1 MFNFCFVF
9 QWWDQQ
15 TDFYTAFLNHLAQLV
30 PEIYFAEM
38 DPDLEKQEESIQM
51 SIFTPLEWYL
61 FGEDPDICL
70 EKLKHSGAFQLCG
83 KVFKSGETTY
93 SCRDC
98 AIDPT
103 CVLCMDCFQNSVHKN
118 HRYKMHTSSGGG
130 FCDCGDTEAW
140 KTGPFCISH
149 EPGQIGTTKE
159 NFRCPLNE
167 DVIAQARK
175 IFSSVIK
182 YIVEMTIWEEEK
194 ELPPELR
201 IREKNDRYYCVL
213 FNDEHHSYDHV
224 IYSLQRALD
233 CELPEAQLHTTAID
247 KEGRRAVKAGAFA
260 VCQEAKEDIKS
271 HSENVSQ
278 HPLHV
283 EVLHSEV
290 MAHQKFALRLGS
302 WMNKIMS
309 YSSDFRQIFCQACL
323 REEPGSENP
332 CLISRLMLWDAK
344 LYKGEEP
351 KVKGERKAKGDAEEK
366 VQSARKILHELIF
379 SSFFMEMEYK
389 KFFAMEFVKYYKQL
403 QKEYINDD
411 HDRSISVTAL
421 SVQMFTVP
429 TLARHLIEEQNV
441 ISVITETL
449 LEVLPE
455 YLDRNNKFNFQG
467 YSQDKL
473 GRVYAV
479 ICDLKYILI
488 SKPTVWTERLRM
500 QFLEGFRSFLKIL
513 TCMQGM
519 EEIRR
524 QVGQHIEVDPDWEAA
539 IAIQMQL
546 KNILLMFQEW
556 CACDEELLLV
566 AYKECHKAVMRC
578 STSFLSSS
586 KTVVQLCGHTLE
598 TKSYRVSEDLVS
610 IHLPLSRTLA
620 GLHVRLSRLGAVSRL
635 HEFVPFVFYYQDVKC
650 REEMYDKD
658 IIMLQIGA
666 SLMDPNKFLLLVL
679 QRYELADA
687 FNKVVSTKDQD
698 LIKQYNTLIEEMLQV
713 LIYIVGERY
722 VPGVGNVT
730 KEEVTMREITH
741 LLCIEPMPHSAI
753 AKNLPENENNETGLE
768 NVINK
773 VATFKKPG
781 VSGHGVYEL
790 KDESLKD
797 FNMYFYHYSKTQ
809 HSKAE
814 HMQKKR
820 RKQENKDEALP
831 PPPPPEFC
839 PAFSRVVN
847 LLNCDIMMYILRT
860 IFERAVDTDSNLWTE
875 GMLQMAFHIIALG
888 LLEEKQQLQKSPEEE
903 VTFDFYHKASRLG
916 SSAMNAQNIQMLLE
930 KLKGIPQLEGQKD
943 MITWILQ
950 GAQKIQG
957 PDLDRSS
964 RKIEHTLPTGFWKF
978 LVHNVKELE
987 VLLMCHKSY
996 CTETACNISS
1006 QIFCKAIVERAAQ
1019 LATRALNPSDSLCSE
1034 ENEHTAHMFDT
1045 VKRLR
1050 EKSCLLVA
1058 TTSGSESIKND
1069 EISHDKE
1076 KAERKRKAEAARLHR
1091 QKIMAQMSALQKNFI
1106 ETHKLMYDS
1115 TSEMSGK
1122 EDSIMEEE
1130 STPAVSD
1137 YSKIALGPK
1146 RGPSVTEKE
1155 VLTCILCQ
1163 EEQEVK
1169 IENNAMVLSACV
1181 QKSTALTQHRG
1192 KPIELS
1198 GETLDPLFMDSDL
1211 AYGTYTGSCG
1221 HVMHAVCW
1229 QKYFEAVQLS
1239 SQQRIH
1245 VDLFD
1250 LESGEYLCPLC
1261 KSLCNTVIP
1270 IIPLQPQ
1277 RINSENT
1284 EVLAQHLTLARWIQ
1298 TVLARITGYNMKHAK
1313 GENLTIPV
1321 LFDQGMG
1328 DSTFEFHSILSFGVQ
1343 SSIKYS
1349 NSIKEMVLLFAT
1361 TIYRI
1366 GLKLPPDE
1374 TDPRIPMMTW
1384 STCAFTVQAI
1394 GNYKRTENLLG
1405 DEGKPLFGA
1414 LQNRQH
1420 NGLKALMQFAIAQR
1434 ITCSQVLIQKHLI
1447 RLLSVVLPNLKSED
1461 TPCLLSID
1469 LFHVLVGAVLAFPSL
1484 YWDDAVDLQ
1493 PSPVSSSYNHLYLF
1507 HLITMAHV
1515 LQILL
1520 AIDTDRPLAQNQE
1533 ESEEARSASS
1543 FLAEVSQY
1551 TSGTKK
1557 LLEEIIKNIL
1567 AILRWCADPAL
1578 LNCLKQKSAVVRC
1591 PRSADDERKHPVLC
1605 LFCGTILCSQNI
1617 CCQEIVN
1624 GEEVGACIFHA
1635 LHCGA
1640 GVCIFLKIRE
1650 CRVVLVEGKAR
1661 GCAYPAPYLDEYGET
1676 DPGLKRGNPLHLSH
1690 ERYRKL
1696 HLVWQQ
1702 HCIIEEI
1709 ARSQETNQM
1718 LFGFNWQLL

>member
-1 MFNFCFVF
+1 
-9 QWWDQQ
+9 
-15 TDFYTAFLNHLAQLV
+15 
-30 PEIYFAEM
+30 
-38 DPDLEKQEESIQM
+38 
-51 SIFTPLEWYL
+51 
-61 FGEDPDICL
+61 
-70 EKLKHSGAFQLCG
+70 
-83 KVFKSGETTY
+83 
-93 SCRDC
+93 
-98 AIDPT
+98 
-103 CVLCMDCFQNSVHKN
+103 
-118 HRYKMHTSSGGG
+118 
-130 FCDCGDTEAW
+130 
-140 KTGPFCISH
+140 
-149 EPGQIGTTKE
+149 
-159 NFRCPLNE
+159 
-167 DVIAQARK
+167 
-175 IFSSVIK
+175 
-182 YIVEMTIWEEEK
+182 
-194 ELPPELR
+194 
-201 IREKNDRYYCVL
+201 
-213 FNDEHHSYDHV
+213 
-224 IYSLQRALD
+224 
-233 CELPEAQLHTTAID
+233 
-247 KEGRRAVKAGAFA
+247 
-260 VCQEAKEDIKS
+260 
-271 HSENVSQ
+271 
-278 HPLHV
+278 
-283 EVLHSEV
+283 
-290 MAHQKFALRLGS
+290 
-302 WMNKIMS
+302 
-309 YSSDFRQIFCQACL
+309 
-323 REEPGSENP
+323 
-332 CLISRLMLWDAK
+332 
-344 LYKGEEP
+344 
-351 KVKGERKAKGDAEEK
+351 
-366 VQSARKILHELIF
+366 
-379 SSFFMEMEYK
+379 
-389 KFFAMEFVKYYKQL
+389 MEFVKYYKQL
-403 QKEYINDD
+403 QKEYISDD
-411 HDRSISVTAL
+411 HERSISITAL
-421 SVQMFTVP
+421 SVQVFTVP

-488 SKPTVWTERLRM
+488 SKPLVWTERLRA

-556 CACDEELLLV
+556 CACDEDLLLV

-578 STSFLSSS
+578 STNFMSST
-586 KTVVQLCGHTLE
+586 KTVVQLCGHSLE
-598 TKSYRVSEDLVS
+598 TKSYKVSEDLVS

-635 HEFVPFVFYYQDVKC
+635 HEFVPFDGFQVEVLVEYPLRCLVLVAQVVAEMWRRNGLSLISQVFYYQDVKC

-666 SLMDPNKFLLLVL
+666 SIMDPNKFLLLVL

-687 FNKVVSTKDQD
+687 FNKTISTKDQD

-730 KEEVTMREITH
+730 KEEVIMREITH

-753 AKNLPENENNETGLE
+753 ARNLPENENNETGLE

-839 PAFSRVVN
+839 PAFSKVTD
-847 LLNCDIMMYILRT
+847 LLNCDIMMHILRT
-860 IFERAVDTDSNLWTE
+860 IFERAVDPESNLWTE
-875 GMLQMAFHIIALG
+875 GMLQMAFHILALG
-888 LLEEKQQLQKSPEEE
+888 LLEEKQQLQKAPEEE
-903 VTFDFYHKASRLG
+903 VAFDFYHKASRLG

-950 GAQKIQG
+950 
-957 PDLDRSS
+957 
-964 RKIEHTLPTGFWKF
+964 
-978 LVHNVKELE
+978 
-987 VLLMCHKSY
+987 
-996 CTETACNISS
+996 
-1006 QIFCKAIVERAAQ
+1006 
-1019 LATRALNPSDSLCSE
+1019 
-1034 ENEHTAHMFDT
+1034 MFDT

-1050 EKSCLLVA
+1050 EKSCLVVA
-1058 TTSGSESIKND
+1058 STSGLESIKSE
-1069 EISHDKE
+1069 EITHDKE

-1106 ETHKLMYDS
+1106 ETHKLMYDN
-1115 TSEMSGK
+1115 TSEITGK

-1130 STPAVSD
+1130 SPSAVSEC
-1137 YSKIALGPK
+1137 SRIALGPK
-1146 RGPSVTEKE
+1146 RGPALTEKE

-1169 IENNAMVLSACV
+1169 LENNAMVLSACV

-1192 KPIELS
+1192 KPAGLL
-1198 GETLDPLFMDSDL
+1198 GESLDPLFMDPDL
-1211 AYGTYTGSCG
+1211 AHGTYAGSCG

-1277 RINSENT
+1277 KINSENA
-1284 EVLAQHLTLARWIQ
+1284 EALSQLLTLARWIQ
-1298 TVLARITGYNMKHAK
+1298 TVLARISGYNMKHAK
-1313 GENLTIPV
+1313 GEAPAVPV
-1321 LFDQGMG
+1321 LFNQGMG

-1343 SSIKYS
+1343 SSVKYS
-1349 NSIKEMVLLFAT
+1349 NSIKEMVILFAT

-1366 GLKLPPDE
+1366 GLKVPPDE
-1374 TDPRIPMMTW
+1374 LDPRVPMMTW
-1384 STCAFTVQAI
+1384 STCAFTIQAI
-1394 GNYKRTENLLG
+1394 ENLLG

-1420 NGLKALMQFAIAQR
+1420 NGLKALMQFAVAQR
-1434 ITCSQVLIQKHLI
+1434 TTCPQVLIQKHLV
-1447 RLLSVVLPNLKSED
+1447 RLLSVVLPNLQSEN
-1461 TPCLLSID
+1461 TPCLLSVD

-1484 YWDDAVDLQ
+1484 YWDDTVDLQ
-1493 PSPVSSSYNHLYLF
+1493 PSPLSSSYSHLYLF
-1507 HLITMAHV
+1507 HLVTMAHM

-1520 AIDTDRPLAQNQE
+1520 TVDADQSPGLPLNE
-1533 ESEEARSASS
+1533 GGEDSEEARCASAL
-1543 FLAEVSQY
+1543 FVEVSQHTDGLIGCGAPGWY
-1551 TSGTKK
+1551 LWLSLRNGITPYLRCAA
-1557 LLEEIIKNIL
+1557 LLFHYLLGVTPPEELFANSAEGEFSALCSYLSLPTNLFLLFQEYWDTIRPL
-1567 AILRWCADPAL
+1567 LQRWCGDPAL
-1578 LNCLKQKSAVVRC
+1578 LNSLKQKSALVRYPRKRNSLIELPDDYSCLLNQASHFRC
-1591 PRSADDERKHPVLC
+1591 PRSSDDERKHPVLC
-1605 LFCGTILCSQNI
+1605 LFCGAILCSQNI

-1624 GEEVGACIFHA
+1624 GEEVGACVFHA
-1635 LHCGA
+1635 LQCGA

-1676 DPGLKRGNPLHLSH
+1676 DPGLKRGNPLHLSR

>member
-1 MFNFCFVF
+1 
-9 QWWDQQ
+9 WWDQQ
-15 TDFYTAFLNHLAQLV
+15 IDFYTTFLNYLAQVV

-38 DPDLEKQEESIQM
+38 DPDLEKQEESIQR

-93 SCRDC
+93 SCR
-98 AIDPT
+98 
-103 CVLCMDCFQNSVHKN
+103 
-118 HRYKMHTSSGGG
+118 
-130 FCDCGDTEAW
+130 
-140 KTGPFCISH
+140 CIPLLEEDFVTVETQKH
-149 EPGQIGTTKE
+149 GKL
-159 NFRCPLNE
+159 NLRCPLNE
-167 DVIAQARK
+167 EVIAQARK
-175 IFSSVIK
+175 IFPSVIK

-194 ELPPELR
+194 ELPPELQK
-201 IREKNDRYYCVL
+201 REKNDRYYCVL

-233 CELPEAQLHTTAID
+233 CELAEAQLHTTAID

-260 VCQEAKEDIKS
+260 ACQEAKEDIKS

-344 LYKGEEP
+344 LYKG
-351 KVKGERKAKGDAEEK
+351 
-366 VQSARKILHELIF
+366 ARKILHELIF

-403 QKEYINDD
+403 QKEYISDD

-488 SKPTVWTERLRM
+488 SKPTIWTERLRM

-578 STSFLSSS
+578 STGFKSSS
-586 KTVVQLCGHTLE
+586 KTVIQLCGHTLE
-598 TKSYRVSEDLVS
+598 TKSYKVSEDLVS

-635 HEFVPFVFYYQDVKC
+635 HEFVPFVVAEMWRRNGLSLISQVFYYQDVKC

-687 FNKVVSTKDQD
+687 FNKTISIKDQD
-698 LIKQYNTLIEEMLQV
+698 LVKQYNTLIEEMLQV

-730 KEEVTMREITH
+730 KEEVTMREIIH

-839 PAFSRVVN
+839 PAFSKAVN

-860 IFERAVDTDSNLWTE
+860 IFERAVDPDSNLWTE
-875 GMLQMAFHIIALG
+875 GMLQMAFHILALG

-930 KLKGIPQLEGQKD
+930 KLKAIPQLEGQKD

-950 GAQKIQG
+950 
-957 PDLDRSS
+957 
-964 RKIEHTLPTGFWKF
+964 
-978 LVHNVKELE
+978 
-987 VLLMCHKSY
+987 
-996 CTETACNISS
+996 
-1006 QIFCKAIVERAAQ
+1006 
-1019 LATRALNPSDSLCSE
+1019 
-1034 ENEHTAHMFDT
+1034 MFDT

-1050 EKSCLLVA
+1050 EKSCLIVA
-1058 TTSGSESIKND
+1058 TTSGSDSIKND
-1069 EISHDKE
+1069 EITHDKE

-1137 YSKIALGPK
+1137 YSRIALGPK

-1198 GETLDPLFMDSDL
+1198 GETMDPLFMDADL

-1221 HVMHAVCW
+1221 HVMQAVCW

-1261 KSLCNTVIP
+1261 KSLCNTVVP
-1270 IIPLQPQ
+1270 IIPLQHQ
-1277 RINSENT
+1277 KISSENT
-1284 EVLAQHLTLARWIQ
+1284 EPLAQVLTLERWIQ
-1298 TVLARITGYNMKHAK
+1298 TVLARITG
-1313 GENLTIPV
+1313 ENPTIPV

-1328 DSTFEFHSILSFGVQ
+1328 DSTLDFNSILSYGVQ
-1343 SSIKYS
+1343 SSFNYS

-1366 GLKLPPDE
+1366 GLKVPPDE

-1384 STCAFTVQAI
+1384 STCAFTIQAI
-1394 GNYKRTENLLG
+1394 ENLLG

-1434 ITCSQVLIQKHLI
+1434 ITCSQVLIRKHLI
-1447 RLLSVVLPNLKSED
+1447 RLLSVVLPNLQSEA

-1469 LFHVLVGAVLAFPSL
+1469 LFHVLVGTVLAFPSL

-1507 HLITMAHV
+1507 HLITMAHM

-1520 AIDTDRPLAQNQE
+1520 TIDTGLPLAQIQE

-1551 TSGTKK
+1551 TSGCIGCGIPGWYLWVSLKNGIIPYLRCAALFFHY
-1557 LLEEIIKNIL
+1557 LLGVTPPEELFTNAAEGEYNALCSYLSLPTNLFLLFQKYWDTVRPL
-1567 AILRWCADPAL
+1567 LQRWCTDPAL
-1578 LNCLKQKSAVVRC
+1578 LNCLKQKSTVVRKRNSLIELPDDYSCLLNQASHFRC

-1605 LFCGTILCSQNI
+1605 LFCGAILCSQNI
-1617 CCQEIVN
+1617 CCQETVN

-1676 DPGLKRGNPLHLSH
+1676 DPGLKRGNPLHLSR

-1718 LFGFNWQLL
+1718 LFGFNWQLLKSKQIKIYLQIDDAHLGLVCGGIGSTDWIQDCVFLMFGEGLAGILMMQ

>member
-1 MFNFCFVF
+1 MADDETDGAERMDVSPEPPRAP
-9 QWWDQQ
+9 QRPTSQESLSAPRTWWDQQ
-15 TDFYTAFLNHLAQLV
+15 VDFYTAFLHHLAQLV

-38 DPDLEKQEESIQM
+38 DPDLEKQEENVQM

-103 CVLCMDCFQNSVHKN
+103 CVLCMDCFQSSVHKD
-118 HRYKMHTSSGGG
+118 HRYKMHTSTGGG

-140 KTGPFCISH
+140 KTGPFCMDH
-149 EPGQIGTTKE
+149 EPGRASTTKE
-159 NFRCPLNE
+159 TLHCPLNE
-167 DVIAQARK
+167 EVIVQARK
-175 IFSSVIK
+175 IFPSVIK

-194 ELPPELR
+194 ELPPELQ
-201 IREKNDRYYCVL
+201 IREKNERYYCVL

-233 CELPEAQLHTTAID
+233 CELAEAQLHTTAID
-247 KEGRRAVKAGAFA
+247 KEGRRAVKAGVYAA
-260 VCQEAKEDIKS
+260 CQEAKEDIKS

-283 EVLHSEV
+283 EVLHSVV

-323 REEPGSENP
+323 IEEPGSENP
-332 CLISRLMLWDAK
+332 CFISRLMLWDAK
-344 LYKGEEP
+344 LYKG
-351 KVKGERKAKGDAEEK
+351 
-366 VQSARKILHELIF
+366 ARKILHELIF

-389 KFFAMEFVKYYKQL
+389 KLFAMEFVKYYKQL
-403 QKEYINDD
+403 QKEYISDD
-411 HDRSISVTAL
+411 HDRSISITAL

-473 GRVYAV
+473 GRRNNNKKGHG
-479 ICDLKYILI
+479 LTIL
-488 SKPTVWTERLRM
+488 
-500 QFLEGFRSFLKIL
+500 SF
-513 TCMQGM
+513 QGM

-556 CACDEELLLV
+556 CACDEDLLLV

-578 STSFLSSS
+578 STNFMSST
-586 KTVVQLCGHTLE
+586 KTVVQLCGHSLE
-598 TKSYRVSEDLVS
+598 TKSYKVSEDLEGFQVEV
-610 IHLPLSRTLA
+610 LVEYPLRCLVLVA
-620 GLHVRLSRLGAVSRL
+620 QVVAEMWRRNGLSLISQ
-635 HEFVPFVFYYQDVKC
+635 VFYYQDVKC

-666 SLMDPNKFLLLVL
+666 SIMDPNKFLLLVL

-687 FNKVVSTKDQD
+687 FNKTISTKDQD

-730 KEEVTMREITH
+730 KEEVIMREIIH

-753 AKNLPENENNETGLE
+753 ARNLPEN
-768 NVINK
+768 
-773 VATFKKPG
+773 
-781 VSGHGVYEL
+781 
-790 KDESLKD
+790 
-797 FNMYFYHYSKTQ
+797 
-809 HSKAE
+809 AE

-839 PAFSRVVN
+839 PAFSKVIN

-875 GMLQMAFHIIALG
+875 GMLQMAFHILALG
-888 LLEEKQQLQKSPEEE
+888 LLEEKQQLQEAPEEE

-930 KLKGIPQLEGQKD
+930 KLKGIPQLESQKD

-950 GAQKIQG
+950 
-957 PDLDRSS
+957 
-964 RKIEHTLPTGFWKF
+964 
-978 LVHNVKELE
+978 
-987 VLLMCHKSY
+987 
-996 CTETACNISS
+996 
-1006 QIFCKAIVERAAQ
+1006 
-1019 LATRALNPSDSLCSE
+1019 
-1034 ENEHTAHMFDT
+1034 MFDT

-1050 EKSCLLVA
+1050 EKSSLVVA
-1058 TTSGSESIKND
+1058 TTSGLESIKND
-1069 EISHDKE
+1069 EITHDKE

-1106 ETHKLMYDS
+1106 ETHKLMYDN
-1115 TSEMSGK
+1115 TSEMPGK

-1137 YSKIALGPK
+1137 YSRIALGPK
-1146 RGPSVTEKE
+1146 RGPAVTEKE

-1169 IENNAMVLSACV
+1169 LENNAMVLAACV

-1192 KPIELS
+1192 KPIDFS
-1198 GETLDPLFMDSDL
+1198 GETLDPLFMDPDL
-1211 AYGTYTGSCG
+1211 AHGTYTGSCG

-1270 IIPLQPQ
+1270 IIPVQPQ
-1277 RINSENT
+1277 KINS
-1284 EVLAQHLTLARWIQ
+1284 V
-1298 TVLARITGYNMKHAK
+1298 
-1313 GENLTIPV
+1313 
-1321 LFDQGMG
+1321 
-1328 DSTFEFHSILSFGVQ
+1328 
-1343 SSIKYS
+1343 KYS
-1349 NSIKEMVLLFAT
+1349 NSIKEMVILFAT

-1366 GLKLPPDE
+1366 GLKVPPDE
-1374 TDPRIPMMTW
+1374 LDPR
-1384 STCAFTVQAI
+1384 
-1394 GNYKRTENLLG
+1394 
-1405 DEGKPLFGA
+1405 
-1414 LQNRQH
+1414 H
-1420 NGLKALMQFAIAQR
+1420 NGLKALMQFAVAQR
-1434 ITCSQVLIQKHLI
+1434 ITCPQVLIQKHLV
-1447 RLLSVVLPNLKSED
+1447 RLLSVVLPNLQSED
-1461 TPCLLSID
+1461 TPGLLSVD
-1469 LFHVLVGAVLAFPSL
+1469 LFHVLVAAVLAFPSL
-1484 YWDDAVDLQ
+1484 YWDDTVDLQ
-1493 PSPVSSSYNHLYLF
+1493 PSSVSSSYNHLYLF
-1507 HLITMAHV
+1507 HLITMAHI

-1520 AIDTDRPLAQNQE
+1520 TVDTGFPLAQGE
-1533 ESEEARSASS
+1533 EDNEEARCASA
-1543 FLAEVSQY
+1543 FFAEVSQY
-1551 TSGTKK
+1551 TDGFIGCGIPGWYLWVSLKNGITPYLRCSALFFHY
-1557 LLEEIIKNIL
+1557 LLGVTPPEELFANSAEGEYSALCSYLSLPTNLFLLFQEYWDTIKPL
-1567 AILRWCADPAL
+1567 LQRWCADPAV
-1578 LNCLKQKSAVVRC
+1578 LNSLKQKSAVVRYPRKRNSLIELPDDYSCLLNQASHFRC

-1605 LFCGTILCSQNI
+1605 LFCGAILCSQNI

-1624 GEEVGACIFHA
+1624 GEEVGACVFHA

-1661 GCAYPAPYLDEYGET
+1661 GCAYPAPYLDE
-1676 DPGLKRGNPLHLSH
+1676 RGNPLHLSR

>member
-1 MFNFCFVF
+1 MADEEARGAERMEVSPDLP
-9 QWWDQQ
+9 QTPQRLASWWDQQ
-15 TDFYTAFLNHLAQLV
+15 ADFHTTFLHHLAQLV

-38 DPDLEKQEESIQM
+38 DPDLEKQEESIRT

-118 HRYKMHTSSGGG
+118 HRYKMHTSTGGG

-149 EPGQIGTTKE
+149 EPGTAGTTKE
-159 NFRCPLNE
+159 NLRCSLNE
-167 DVIAQARK
+167 EVIAQARK
-175 IFSSVIK
+175 IFPSVIK

-194 ELPPELR
+194 ELPSELQ
-201 IREKNDRYYCVL
+201 IREKNERYYCVL

-233 CELPEAQLHTTAID
+233 CELAEAQLHTTAID

-260 VCQEAKEDIKS
+260 ACQEAKEDIKS

-344 LYKGEEP
+344 LYKG
-351 KVKGERKAKGDAEEK
+351 
-366 VQSARKILHELIF
+366 ARKILHELIF

-403 QKEYINDD
+403 QKEYISDD
-411 HDRSISVTAL
+411 HDRSISITAL

-488 SKPTVWTERLRM
+488 SKPTVWTERLRI

-566 AYKECHKAVMRC
+566 AYKECHKAVM
-578 STSFLSSS
+578 S
-586 KTVVQLCGHTLE
+586 Q
-598 TKSYRVSEDLVS
+598 
-610 IHLPLSRTLA
+610 
-620 GLHVRLSRLGAVSRL
+620 
-635 HEFVPFVFYYQDVKC
+635 VFYYQDVKC

-687 FNKVVSTKDQD
+687 FNKTISTKDQD

-730 KEEVTMREITH
+730 KEEVTMREIIH

-814 HMQKKR
+814 HMQKKK

-839 PAFSRVVN
+839 PAFSKVVN

-860 IFERAVDTDSNLWTE
+860 IFERALVTDSNLWTE
-875 GMLQMAFHIIALG
+875 GMLQMAFHILALG
-888 LLEEKQQLQKSPEEE
+888 LLEEKQQLQKAPEEE

-950 GAQKIQG
+950 
-957 PDLDRSS
+957 
-964 RKIEHTLPTGFWKF
+964 
-978 LVHNVKELE
+978 
-987 VLLMCHKSY
+987 
-996 CTETACNISS
+996 
-1006 QIFCKAIVERAAQ
+1006 
-1019 LATRALNPSDSLCSE
+1019 
-1034 ENEHTAHMFDT
+1034 MFDT

-1050 EKSCLLVA
+1050 EKSCLIV
-1058 TTSGSESIKND
+1058 TTVSGSESIKND
-1069 EISHDKE
+1069 EITHDKE

-1137 YSKIALGPK
+1137 YSRIALGPK
-1146 RGPSVTEKE
+1146 RGPSVIEKE

-1192 KPIELS
+1192 KPIEFS
-1198 GETLDPLFMDSDL
+1198 GESLDPLFMDADL

-1239 SQQRIH
+1239 FQQRIH

-1270 IIPLQPQ
+1270 IIPLQP
-1277 RINSENT
+1277 RTINSENA
-1284 EVLAQHLTLARWIQ
+1284 EALAQLLTLARWIP
-1298 TVLARITGYNMKHAK
+1298 TVLARISGYNIKHTK
-1313 GENLTIPV
+1313 GEKPTIPV

-1328 DSTFEFHSILSFGVQ
+1328 DSTFEFHSILSYGIQ
-1343 SSIKYS
+1343 PSIKYS
-1349 NSIKEMVLLFAT
+1349 NSIKEMVILFAT
-1361 TIYRI
+1361 TVYRI
-1366 GLKLPPDE
+1366 GLKVPPDE
-1374 TDPRIPMMTW
+1374 MDPRIPMMTW
-1384 STCAFTVQAI
+1384 STCAFTIQAI
-1394 GNYKRTENLLG
+1394 ENLLG

-1434 ITCSQVLIQKHLI
+1434 STCPQVLIQKHLI
-1447 RLLSVVLPNLKSED
+1447 RLLSVVLPNLRSED

-1484 YWDDAVDLQ
+1484 YWDDTVDLQ
-1493 PSPVSSSYNHLYLF
+1493 PSSISSSYNNLYLF
-1507 HLITMAHV
+1507 HLITMAHM

-1520 AIDTDRPLAQNQE
+1520 TIDTGLPTTQVQE
-1533 ESEEARSASS
+1533 DSEEAHSASS
-1543 FLAEVSQY
+1543 FMAEVSRY
-1551 TSGTKK
+1551 TSGCIGCDIPGWYLWVSLKNGITPYLRCAALFFHY
-1557 LLEEIIKNIL
+1557 LLGITPPEDLLTNSAEGEYSALCNYLSLPTNLFLLFQEYWHTVKPL
-1567 AILRWCADPAL
+1567 LQRWCADPAL
-1578 LNCLKQKSAVVRC
+1578 LNCLKENSTIVRYPRIRNSLIALPDDYSCLLNQASHFRC
-1591 PRSADDERKHPVLC
+1591 PRSADDERKNPVLC
-1605 LFCGTILCSQNI
+1605 LFCGAILCSQNI
-1617 CCQEIVN
+1617 CCQETVN

-1709 ARSQETNQM
+1709 ARSQETSQT
-1718 LFGFNWQLL
+1718 LFGFNWQSL

>member
-1 MFNFCFVF
+1 MLLDLYEELVAKSNFLFSFFF

-15 TDFYTAFLNHLAQLV
+15 VDFYTTFLHHLAQWV

-61 FGEDPDICL
+61 FGEDPDVCL

-118 HRYKMHTSSGGG
+118 HRYKMHTSTGGG

-140 KTGPFCISH
+140 KTGPFCVSH
-149 EPGQIGTTKE
+149 EPGRASTAKE
-159 NFRCPLNE
+159 NLRCPLNE
-167 DVIAQARK
+167 EVIAQARK
-175 IFSSVIK
+175 IFPAVIR

-201 IREKNDRYYCVL
+201 IREKNERYYCVL

-233 CELPEAQLHTTAID
+233 CELAEAQLHTTAID
-247 KEGRRAVKAGAFA
+247 KEVCELHLNCAAVLPQLSRSQVWTELLPNALVF
-260 VCQEAKEDIKS
+260 IK
-271 HSENVSQ
+271 VTC
-278 HPLHV
+278 LLFV
-283 EVLHSEV
+283 
-290 MAHQKFALRLGS
+290 G
-302 WMNKIMS
+302 
-309 YSSDFRQIFCQACL
+309 DFRQIFCQACL
-323 REEPGSENP
+323 REEPGSANP

-344 LYKGEEP
+344 LYKG
-351 KVKGERKAKGDAEEK
+351 
-366 VQSARKILHELIF
+366 ARKILHELIF

-389 KFFAMEFVKYYKQL
+389 KYFAMEFVKYYKQL
-403 QKEYINDD
+403 QKDYISDD

-488 SKPTVWTERLRM
+488 SKPTVWTERLRI

-566 AYKECHKAVMRC
+566 AYKDCHKAVMRC
-578 STSFLSSS
+578 STSFMSSS

-620 GLHVRLSRLGAVSRL
+620 GKFGIAYYTPRLYDTNLMGPPLYILVEYPLRCLVLVAQVVAEMWRRNGLSLISQ
-635 HEFVPFVFYYQDVKC
+635 VFYYQDVKC

-658 IIMLQIGA
+658 IIMLQ
-666 SLMDPNKFLLLVL
+666 
-679 QRYELADA
+679 
-687 FNKVVSTKDQD
+687 
-698 LIKQYNTLIEEMLQV
+698 
-713 LIYIVGERY
+713 RY

-730 KEEVTMREITH
+730 KEEVTMREIVH

-809 HSKAE
+809 HSKVG
-814 HMQKKR
+814 KVILFT
-820 RKQENKDEALP
+820 LP

-839 PAFSRVVN
+839 PAFSKVVN

-860 IFERAVDTDSNLWTE
+860 IFERAVDIDSNLWTE
-875 GMLQMAFHIIALG
+875 GMLQMVCISEILS
-888 LLEEKQQLQKSPEEE
+888 QLQ
-903 VTFDFYHKASRLG
+903 
-916 SSAMNAQNIQMLLE
+916 
-930 KLKGIPQLEGQKD
+930 
-943 MITWILQ
+943 IT
-950 GAQKIQG
+950 
-957 PDLDRSS
+957 
-964 RKIEHTLPTGFWKF
+964 
-978 LVHNVKELE
+978 
-987 VLLMCHKSY
+987 
-996 CTETACNISS
+996 
-1006 QIFCKAIVERAAQ
+1006 
-1019 LATRALNPSDSLCSE
+1019 
-1034 ENEHTAHMFDT
+1034 
-1045 VKRLR
+1045 
-1050 EKSCLLVA
+1050 
-1058 TTSGSESIKND
+1058 
-1069 EISHDKE
+1069 HDKE

-1115 TSEMSGK
+1115 TSE
-1122 EDSIMEEE
+1122 I
-1130 STPAVSD
+1130 TPAVSD
-1137 YSKIALGPK
+1137 YSRIALGPK

-1155 VLTCILCQ
+1155 VMTCILCQ

-1169 IENNAMVLSACV
+1169 IENFAMVLSACV

-1198 GETLDPLFMDSDL
+1198 GETIDPLFMDPDL

-1229 QKYFEAVQLS
+1229 QKYFEAVQLT

-1277 RINSENT
+1277 RINRYILIYILSQIT
-1284 EVLAQHLTLARWIQ
+1284 QHTKNQ
-1298 TVLARITGYNMKHAK
+1298 
-1313 GENLTIPV
+1313 ENLTNSQGKKKSNANPV
-1321 LFDQGMG
+1321 M
-1328 DSTFEFHSILSFGVQ
+1328 
-1343 SSIKYS
+1343 IKYS
-1349 NSIKEMVLLFAT
+1349 NSIKEMVILFAT

-1366 GLKLPPDE
+1366 GLKVPPDE
-1374 TDPRIPMMTW
+1374 TDPRVPMMTW
-1384 STCAFTVQAI
+1384 STCAFTLQAI
-1394 GNYKRTENLLG
+1394 
-1405 DEGKPLFGA
+1405 
-1414 LQNRQH
+1414 
-1420 NGLKALMQFAIAQR
+1420 
-1434 ITCSQVLIQKHLI
+1434 
-1447 RLLSVVLPNLKSED
+1447 VVLPNLKSED

-1484 YWDDAVDLQ
+1484 YWDDTVDLQ
-1493 PSPVSSSYNHLYLF
+1493 PSSISSSYNHLYLF
-1507 HLITMAHV
+1507 HLITMAHM

-1520 AIDTDRPLAQNQE
+1520 TIDTGKAPIGCYCIGSGIPGWYLWVSLKNGITPYLRCATLFFHYLLGVTPPE
-1533 ESEEARSASS
+1533 E
-1543 FLAEVSQY
+1543 LL
-1551 TSGTKK
+1551 TSKYPRK
-1557 LLEEIIKNIL
+1557 RNSLIELPDDYS
-1567 AILRWCADPAL
+1567 CL
-1578 LNCLKQKSAVVRC
+1578 LNQASHFRC

-1605 LFCGTILCSQNI
+1605 LFCGAILCSQNI

-1676 DPGLKRGNPLHLSH
+1676 DPGLKRGNPLHLSR

-1702 HCIIEEI
+1702 HCIVEEI

>member
-1 MFNFCFVF
+1 M
-9 QWWDQQ
+9 
-15 TDFYTAFLNHLAQLV
+15 
-30 PEIYFAEM
+30 
-38 DPDLEKQEESIQM
+38 
-51 SIFTPLEWYL
+51 YL
-61 FGEDPDICL
+61 FVSFDI
-70 EKLKHSGAFQLCG
+70 
-83 KVFKSGETTY
+83 
-93 SCRDC
+93 D
-98 AIDPT
+98 
-103 CVLCMDCFQNSVHKN
+103 
-118 HRYKMHTSSGGG
+118 
-130 FCDCGDTEAW
+130 
-140 KTGPFCISH
+140 
-149 EPGQIGTTKE
+149 
-159 NFRCPLNE
+159 
-167 DVIAQARK
+167 
-175 IFSSVIK
+175 
-182 YIVEMTIWEEEK
+182 
-194 ELPPELR
+194 LPP
-201 IREKNDRYYCVL
+201 
-213 FNDEHHSYDHV
+213 
-224 IYSLQRALD
+224 
-233 CELPEAQLHTTAID
+233 
-247 KEGRRAVKAGAFA
+247 
-260 VCQEAKEDIKS
+260 
-271 HSENVSQ
+271 
-278 HPLHV
+278 
-283 EVLHSEV
+283 
-290 MAHQKFALRLGS
+290 
-302 WMNKIMS
+302 
-309 YSSDFRQIFCQACL
+309 
-323 REEPGSENP
+323 
-332 CLISRLMLWDAK
+332 
-344 LYKGEEP
+344 
-351 KVKGERKAKGDAEEK
+351 
-366 VQSARKILHELIF
+366 
-379 SSFFMEMEYK
+379 
-389 KFFAMEFVKYYKQL
+389 
-403 QKEYINDD
+403 
-411 HDRSISVTAL
+411 
-421 SVQMFTVP
+421 
-429 TLARHLIEEQNV
+429 TL
-441 ISVITETL
+441 
-449 LEVLPE
+449 
-455 YLDRNNKFNFQG
+455 
-467 YSQDKL
+467 
-473 GRVYAV
+473 
-479 ICDLKYILI
+479 
-488 SKPTVWTERLRM
+488 
-500 QFLEGFRSFLKIL
+500 
-513 TCMQGM
+513 
-519 EEIRR
+519 
-524 QVGQHIEVDPDWEAA
+524 
-539 IAIQMQL
+539 
-546 KNILLMFQEW
+546 
-556 CACDEELLLV
+556 
-566 AYKECHKAVMRC
+566 
-578 STSFLSSS
+578 
-586 KTVVQLCGHTLE
+586 
-598 TKSYRVSEDLVS
+598 
-610 IHLPLSRTLA
+610 
-620 GLHVRLSRLGAVSRL
+620 
-635 HEFVPFVFYYQDVKC
+635 
-650 REEMYDKD
+650 
-658 IIMLQIGA
+658 
-666 SLMDPNKFLLLVL
+666 
-679 QRYELADA
+679 
-687 FNKVVSTKDQD
+687 
-698 LIKQYNTLIEEMLQV
+698 
-713 LIYIVGERY
+713 
-722 VPGVGNVT
+722 
-730 KEEVTMREITH
+730 
-741 LLCIEPMPHSAI
+741 
-753 AKNLPENENNETGLE
+753 
-768 NVINK
+768 
-773 VATFKKPG
+773 
-781 VSGHGVYEL
+781 
-790 KDESLKD
+790 
-797 FNMYFYHYSKTQ
+797 
-809 HSKAE
+809 
-814 HMQKKR
+814 
-820 RKQENKDEALP
+820 ALP

-1313 GENLTIPV
+1313 GLLKI
-1321 LFDQGMG
+1321 
-1328 DSTFEFHSILSFGVQ
+1328 ILYLAV
-1343 SSIKYS
+1343 IKYS

>member
-1 MFNFCFVF
+1 
-9 QWWDQQ
+9 
-15 TDFYTAFLNHLAQLV
+15 
-30 PEIYFAEM
+30 
-38 DPDLEKQEESIQM
+38 
-51 SIFTPLEWYL
+51 
-61 FGEDPDICL
+61 
-70 EKLKHSGAFQLCG
+70 
-83 KVFKSGETTY
+83 
-93 SCRDC
+93 
-98 AIDPT
+98 
-103 CVLCMDCFQNSVHKN
+103 
-118 HRYKMHTSSGGG
+118 MHTSTGGG

-140 KTGPFCISH
+140 KTGPFCMDH
-149 EPGQIGTTKE
+149 EPGRAGTTKE
-159 NFRCPLNE
+159 TLHCPLNE
-167 DVIAQARK
+167 EVIAQARK
-175 IFSSVIK
+175 IFPSVIK
-182 YIVEMTIWEEEK
+182 YIVEMTVWEEEK
-194 ELPPELR
+194 ELPPELQ
-201 IREKNDRYYCVL
+201 IREKNERYYCVL

-233 CELPEAQLHTTAID
+233 CELAEAQLHTTAID
-247 KEGRRAVKAGAFA
+247 KEGRRAVKAGVYAT
-260 VCQEAKEDIKS
+260 CQEAKEDIKR

-283 EVLHSEV
+283 EVLHSVV

-323 REEPGSENP
+323 IEEPGSENP
-332 CLISRLMLWDAK
+332 CFISRLMLWDAK
-344 LYKGEEP
+344 LYKG
-351 KVKGERKAKGDAEEK
+351 
-366 VQSARKILHELIF
+366 ARKILHELIF
-379 SSFFMEMEYK
+379 SSFFMELEYK
-389 KFFAMEFVKYYKQL
+389 KLFAMEFVKYYKQL
-403 QKEYINDD
+403 QKEYISDD
-411 HDRSISVTAL
+411 HDRSISITAL

-488 SKPTVWTERLRM
+488 SKPLTWTERLRM

-513 TCMQGM
+513 SCMQGM

-556 CACDEELLLV
+556 CACEEDLLLV

-578 STSFLSSS
+578 STNFMSST
-586 KTVVQLCGHTLE
+586 KTVVQLCGHVLE

-635 HEFVPFVFYYQDVKC
+635 HEFVPFESFQVEVLVEYPLRCLVLVAQVVAEMWRRNGLSLISQVFYYQDVKC

-666 SLMDPNKFLLLVL
+666 SMMDPNKFLLLVL
-679 QRYELADA
+679 QRYELTDA
-687 FNKVVSTKDQD
+687 FNKTISTKDQD

-730 KEEVTMREITH
+730 KEEVIMREITH

-753 AKNLPENENNETGLE
+753 ARNLPENENNETGLE

-790 KDESLKD
+790 KDESLKY
-797 FNMYFYHYSKTQ
+797 FNTYFYHYSKTQ

-839 PAFSRVVN
+839 PAFSKVIN
-847 LLNCDIMMYILRT
+847 LLDCDIMMYILRT

-875 GMLQMAFHIIALG
+875 GMLQMAFHILALG
-888 LLEEKQQLQKSPEEE
+888 LLEEKQQLQKAPEEE

-950 GAQKIQG
+950 
-957 PDLDRSS
+957 
-964 RKIEHTLPTGFWKF
+964 
-978 LVHNVKELE
+978 
-987 VLLMCHKSY
+987 
-996 CTETACNISS
+996 
-1006 QIFCKAIVERAAQ
+1006 
-1019 LATRALNPSDSLCSE
+1019 
-1034 ENEHTAHMFDT
+1034 MFDT

-1050 EKSCLLVA
+1050 EKSCLVVA
-1058 TTSGSESIKND
+1058 TTSGLESIKNV
-1069 EISHDKE
+1069 ETTHDKE

-1115 TSEMSGK
+1115 TSEMPGR
-1122 EDSIMEEE
+1122 EDSTMEEE
-1130 STPAVSD
+1130 SATAFSD
-1137 YSKIALGPK
+1137 CSRIALGPK
-1146 RGPSVTEKE
+1146 RGPALTEKE

-1169 IENNAMVLSACV
+1169 LENNAMVLSACV

-1192 KPIELS
+1192 KPIDLS
-1198 GETLDPLFMDSDL
+1198 GETLDPLFMDPDL

-1270 IIPLQPQ
+1270 IIPVQPQ
-1277 RINSENT
+1277 KINSENA
-1284 EVLAQHLTLARWIQ
+1284 EALAQLLTLARWIQ
-1298 TVLARITGYNMKHAK
+1298 TVLARISGYKMKHAK
-1313 GENLTIPV
+1313 GEIPAVPV
-1321 LFDQGMG
+1321 LFNQGMG

-1343 SSIKYS
+1343 SSVKYS
-1349 NSIKEMVLLFAT
+1349 NSIKEMVILFAT
-1361 TIYRI
+1361 TIFRI
-1366 GLKLPPDE
+1366 GLKVPPDE
-1374 TDPRIPMMTW
+1374 LDPRVPMMTW
-1384 STCAFTVQAI
+1384 STCAFTIQAI
-1394 GNYKRTENLLG
+1394 ENLLG

-1434 ITCSQVLIQKHLI
+1434 ITCPQVLIQKHLV
-1447 RLLSVVLPNLKSED
+1447 RLLSVVLPNLQSED
-1461 TPCLLSID
+1461 TPCLLSVD

-1484 YWDDAVDLQ
+1484 YWDDTVDLQ
-1493 PSPVSSSYNHLYLF
+1493 PSSVSSSYNHLYLF
-1507 HLITMAHV
+1507 HLITMAHM

-1520 AIDTDRPLAQNQE
+1520 TVDTDFTWKMKRTSKMTSFLSDFVGCSIPGWYLWVSLKNGITPYLRCAALFFHYLLGVTPPEELFANSAEGEYSALCSYLSLPTNLFMLFQEYWDTIRPLLQ
-1533 ESEEARSASS
+1533 
-1543 FLAEVSQY
+1543 
-1551 TSGTKK
+1551 
-1557 LLEEIIKNIL
+1557 
-1567 AILRWCADPAL
+1567 RWCADPAL
-1578 LNCLKQKSAVVRC
+1578 LDVLKQKSAVVRY
-1591 PRSADDERKHPVLC
+1591 PRKRNSLIELPDDYSC
-1605 LFCGTILCSQNI
+1605 LLNQASHFR
-1617 CCQEIVN
+1617 
-1624 GEEVGACIFHA
+1624 
-1635 LHCGA
+1635 
-1640 GVCIFLKIRE
+1640 IRE

-1676 DPGLKRGNPLHLSH
+1676 DPGLKRGNPLHLSR

-1709 ARSQETNQM
+1709 ARSHETNQM
-1718 LFGFNWQLL
+1718 IFGFNWQSL

>member
-1 MFNFCFVF
+1 F
-9 QWWDQQ
+9 
-15 TDFYTAFLNHLAQLV
+15 
-30 PEIYFAEM
+30 P
-38 DPDLEKQEESIQM
+38 
-51 SIFTPLEWYL
+51 
-61 FGEDPDICL
+61 
-70 EKLKHSGAFQLCG
+70 
-83 KVFKSGETTY
+83 
-93 SCRDC
+93 
-98 AIDPT
+98 
-103 CVLCMDCFQNSVHKN
+103 
-118 HRYKMHTSSGGG
+118 
-130 FCDCGDTEAW
+130 
-140 KTGPFCISH
+140 
-149 EPGQIGTTKE
+149 
-159 NFRCPLNE
+159 
-167 DVIAQARK
+167 
-175 IFSSVIK
+175 SVIK

-194 ELPPELR
+194 ELPPELQ
-201 IREKNDRYYCVL
+201 IREKNERYYCVL

-233 CELPEAQLHTTAID
+233 CELAEAQLHTTAID
-247 KEGRRAVKAGAFA
+247 KE
-260 VCQEAKEDIKS
+260 VCGHHFNYDS

-309 YSSDFRQIFCQACL
+309 YSSKHAAYLSFSTCIFQ
-323 REEPGSENP
+323 
-332 CLISRLMLWDAK
+332 
-344 LYKGEEP
+344 
-351 KVKGERKAKGDAEEK
+351 
-366 VQSARKILHELIF
+366 
-379 SSFFMEMEYK
+379 
-389 KFFAMEFVKYYKQL
+389 YYKQL
-403 QKEYINDD
+403 QKDYISDD

-429 TLARHLIEEQNV
+429 TLARHLLEEQNV

-488 SKPTVWTERLRM
+488 SKPTIWTERLRM

-578 STSFLSSS
+578 STSFVSSS
-586 KTVVQLCGHTLE
+586 KIVVQLCGHILE

-620 GLHVRLSRLGAVSRL
+620 GLHVRLSSNEIDLTLFQEDFQVEVLVEYPLRCLVLVAQVVAEMWRRNGLSL
-635 HEFVPFVFYYQDVKC
+635 ISQVFYYQDVKC

-679 QRYELADA
+679 QRYELTDA
-687 FNKVVSTKDQD
+687 FNKTISTKDQVTINYSTFSFHCI
-698 LIKQYNTLIEEMLQV
+698 L
-713 LIYIVGERY
+713 GERY

-773 VATFKKPG
+773 VATFKRPG
-781 VSGHGVYEL
+781 ISGHGVYEL

-831 PPPPPEFC
+831 PPSPPEFC
-839 PAFSRVVN
+839 PAFSKVVN

-875 GMLQMAFHIIALG
+875 GMLQMVCLPEILSMSDPRDSS
-888 LLEEKQQLQKSPEEE
+888 LLYVILCFKKG
-903 VTFDFYHKASRLG
+903 LG
-916 SSAMNAQNIQMLLE
+916 SSALNAQNIQMLLE

-950 GAQKIQG
+950 I
-957 PDLDRSS
+957 
-964 RKIEHTLPTGFWKF
+964 T
-978 LVHNVKELE
+978 
-987 VLLMCHKSY
+987 
-996 CTETACNISS
+996 
-1006 QIFCKAIVERAAQ
+1006 
-1019 LATRALNPSDSLCSE
+1019 
-1034 ENEHTAHMFDT
+1034 
-1045 VKRLR
+1045 
-1050 EKSCLLVA
+1050 
-1058 TTSGSESIKND
+1058 
-1069 EISHDKE
+1069 HDKE

-1106 ETHKLMYDS
+1106 ETHKLMYDN
-1115 TSEMSGK
+1115 TSE
-1122 EDSIMEEE
+1122 IA
-1130 STPAVSD
+1130 PVVSD
-1137 YSKIALGPK
+1137 YCRIVLGPK
-1146 RGPSVTEKE
+1146 RGPTITEKE

-1169 IENNAMVLSACV
+1169 IESNAMVFSACV

-1198 GETLDPLFMDSDL
+1198 GETLDPLFMDPDL

-1277 RINSENT
+1277 KINSENA
-1284 EVLAQHLTLARWIQ
+1284 EALAQLLTLAQWIQ
-1298 TVLARITGYNMKHAK
+1298 TVLARISGYNMKHTK
-1313 GENLTIPV
+1313 GL
-1321 LFDQGMG
+1321 LKF
-1328 DSTFEFHSILSFGVQ
+1328 ILYLL
-1343 SSIKYS
+1343 IKYS
-1349 NSIKEMVLLFAT
+1349 NSIKEMVILFAT

-1366 GLKLPPDE
+1366 GLKVPPDE
-1374 TDPRIPMMTW
+1374 MDPRVPMMTW
-1384 STCAFTVQAI
+1384 STCAFTIQAI
-1394 GNYKRTENLLG
+1394 G
-1405 DEGKPLFGA
+1405 
-1414 LQNRQH
+1414 
-1420 NGLKALMQFAIAQR
+1420 KAH
-1434 ITCSQVLIQKHLI
+1434 KK
-1447 RLLSVVLPNLKSED
+1447 SVVLPNLQSED

-1484 YWDDAVDLQ
+1484 YWDDTVDLQ
-1493 PSPVSSSYNHLYLF
+1493 PSSISSSYNHLYLF
-1507 HLITMAHV
+1507 HLITMAHT

-1520 AIDTDRPLAQNQE
+1520 TIDTGKAPIWVLIVNNICSCFIGRINYNGITPYLRCAALFFHYLLGVTPPE
-1533 ESEEARSASS
+1533 E
-1543 FLAEVSQY
+1543 LL
-1551 TSGTKK
+1551 TSKYPRK
-1557 LLEEIIKNIL
+1557 RNSLIELPDDYS
-1567 AILRWCADPAL
+1567 CL
-1578 LNCLKQKSAVVRC
+1578 LNQASHFRC
-1591 PRSADDERKHPVLC
+1591 PRSSDDERKHPVLC
-1605 LFCGTILCSQNI
+1605 LFCGAILCSQNI
-1617 CCQEIVN
+1617 CCQEVVN

-1676 DPGLKRGNPLHLSH
+1676 DPGLKRGNPLHLSR